1 MDNVTEFPTEPKR
14 DLIEEMT
21 GPPTGGN
28 AVILEG
34 RVIPNMMMFDRGH
47 EIEFVLENRLA
58 FGFSR
63 EEAYN
68 AAAFAAAAMAIGA
81 GFPHFS
87 GGKHFTQR
95 EFATQAVKLDGIPKR

>member
-1 MDNVTEFPTEPKR
+1 MSNVTDFPTEPKR
-14 DLIEEMT
+14 DLIAEMK

-34 RVIPNMMMFDRGH
+34 RVIPNMMMFDRGD

-58 FGFSR
+58 YGFPR
-63 EEAYN
+63 DQAWN
-68 AAAFAAAAMAIGA
+68 AASFAAAAMAIGA
-81 GFPHFS
+81 GFPHHS

-95 EFATQAVKLDGIPKR
+95 EFAPRAMQLGELP